1 MAFRKDLPLIA
12 GLAEG
17 GIVFSSDASV
27 LLQWTPKMVYLQN
40 NDVAVACKKELIL
53 RNLIEGEEADRA

>member
-1 MAFRKDLPLIA
+1 
-12 GLAEG
+12 
-17 GIVFSSDASV
+17 
-27 LLQWTPKMVYLQN
+27 MVYLQN